1 MPSMSPP
8 DSYSDM
14 TDPDAPQRRARQ
26 RPTNYTPLFLTIAM
40 LVGVILA
47 ASFIF
52 NKKNA
57 MNEEGPSGPD
67 QPNPEFI
74 DPFAKFNQVS
84 GDDLYRDLVGEVG
97 PNIIDAAPPELDH
110 RELFQSAMRR
120 ADRGIALKDEALAAR
135 DAGNDAEYDR
145 LGRQAFQTLDA
156 AFKSV
161 RDWELTI
168 IDQYSSKDGQVRAII
183 KEITRWKK
191 ARDKFIKLP
200 GIVDSLGSADRE

>member
-1 MPSMSPP
+1 MSPRDPYP
-8 DSYSDM
+8 DM
-14 TDPDAPQRRARQ
+14 ADPEAPQRRLRQ
-26 RPTNYTPLFLTIAM
+26 RPTNYTPLFTTIAM

-57 MNEEGPSGPD
+57 ADEPGGANDPSTPD
-67 QPNPEFI
+67 PNFV
-74 DPFAKFNQVS
+74 DPFAKFNQVT
-84 GDDLYRDLVGEVG
+84 GDDVYRDLIAEVG
-97 PNIIDAAPPELDH
+97 PNLVAVAPDQLDH

-120 ADRGIALKDEALAAR
+120 ADRGITQKDEALAAR
-135 DAGNDAEYDR
+135 DAGNDADYDR
-145 LGRQAFQTLDA
+145 LGRQAFRTLDT